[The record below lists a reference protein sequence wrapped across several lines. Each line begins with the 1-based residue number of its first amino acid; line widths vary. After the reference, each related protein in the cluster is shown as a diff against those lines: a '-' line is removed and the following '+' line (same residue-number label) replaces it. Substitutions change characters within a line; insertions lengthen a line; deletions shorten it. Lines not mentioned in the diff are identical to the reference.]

1 MKLRELMDQVK
12 DMTPDTLVCA
22 AEIDEAFAANIA
34 GIETA
39 ESARI
44 ESRKPDGTEAVE
56 LANGN
61 DKVVVIRW

>member
-1 MKLRELMDQVK
+1 VK
-12 DMTPDTLVCA
+12 DLPPDTLVCA
-22 AEIDEAFAANIA
+22 AETDEAFAANIA
-34 GIETA
+34 GVETV
-39 ESARI
+39 ENARI

>member
-12 DMTPDTLVCA
+12 DLPPDTLVCA
-22 AEIDEAFAANIA
+22 AETDEAFGVNIA
-34 GIETA
+34 GIETV
-39 ESARI
+39 ENARI

-61 DKVVVIRW
+61 EKVVVIRW

>member
-1 MKLRELMDQVK
+1 MP
-12 DMTPDTLVCA
+12 PDTLVCA
-22 AEIDEAFAANIA
+22 AEIDEAFAVNIA
-34 GIETA
+34 GIETV

-44 ESRKPDGTEAVE
+44 ESRKPDGIEAVE

>member
-1 MKLRELMDQVK
+1 MRLRELMDQVK
-12 DMTPDTLVCA
+12 NLPPDTLVCA
-22 AEIDEAFAANIA
+22 AEIDEAFGANIA
-34 GIETA
+34 GIETID
-39 ESARI
+39 SARI